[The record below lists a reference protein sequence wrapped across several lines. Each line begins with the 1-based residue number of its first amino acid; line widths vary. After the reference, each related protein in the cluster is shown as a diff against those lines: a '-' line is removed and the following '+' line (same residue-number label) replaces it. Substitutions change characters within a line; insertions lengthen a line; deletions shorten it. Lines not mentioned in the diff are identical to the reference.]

1 MQVGQVL
8 SRMHYTFVPRIN
20 KFQCIAKL
28 LIMSKCS
35 TCVYY
40 DGDDCE
46 IENYKVYQDGR
57 GCRDYEEDEDC
68 GFTEEDLGIDQDEP
82 WF

>member
-1 MQVGQVL
+1 
-8 SRMHYTFVPRIN
+8 
-20 KFQCIAKL
+20 
-28 LIMSKCS
+28 MSKCS